1 MNPFDLYS
9 VPRITFGRGKV
20 AELGAIVASLGQ
32 SALVV
37 HNGGEVG
44 GGGAV
49 DKAAD
54 SLRKA
59 NIRVTFHRQR
69 GEPTVKGV
77 DAALAAARQN
87 DCDVLVGLGG
97 GSAIDCAQAT
107 AGLLTNGGAALDYME
122 VIGHGRKITRP
133 AAPWVAVPTTAG
145 TGAEVTRNAVIGSPE
160 HQYKAS
166 LRSEHL
172 MARVALVDPELGVDT
187 PPEVTAASGMDALV
201 QLIESYTSKGANDL
215 TDALAWQGITV
226 AADSLVKVFNRGDE
240 VAAREVM
247 AYAALLGG
255 ITLTNAGL
263 GAVHG
268 FAAPL
273 GANFPAPHGVICA
286 RLVPAVAEANAA
298 ASTTAGGSADRLRE
312 RYDRIGGIL
321 EIGLGEVELRFPPV
335 SDELPRLLRTLV
347 ELLQIPRL
355 STYGLREEH
364 IPEMVALAKKS
375 SSMKFN
381 PVVLADD
388 VLSNILRSAL

>member
-1 MNPFDLYS
+1 MNAFDFYS
-9 VPRITFGRGKV
+9 VPRIAFGRGKV

-59 NIRVTFHRQR
+59 NLRIAFHRQR
-69 GEPTVKGV
+69 GEPTIKDV
-77 DAALAAARQN
+77 DVALAAARQN
-87 DCDVLVGLGG
+87 GCDVLLGLGG
-97 GSAIDCAQAT
+97 GSAIDCAKAT

-122 VIGHGRKITRP
+122 VIGQGRKITRP

-160 HQYKAS
+160 HKYKAS

-187 PPEVTAASGMDALV
+187 PPAVTAASGMDALV
-201 QLIESYTSKGANDL
+201 QLIESYTSSGATPL
-215 TDALAWQGITV
+215 TDTLAFKGLAPTRTALKKAFLGPEDV
-226 AADSLVKVFNRGDE
+226 D
-240 VAAREVM
+240 AREKM
-247 AYAALLGG
+247 AMASLLGG

-268 FAAPL
+268 FAAPV
-273 GANFPAPHGVICA
+273 GANFPVPHGVICA
-286 RLVPAVAEANAA
+286 RLMAPVIGANVDALKA
-298 ASTTAGGSADRLRE
+298 ASVQHPTLDRYARLGHLLGGHRGMMRGGAITALLDFVTSLVRSLAIAPLS
-312 RYDRIGGIL
+312 
-321 EIGLGEVELRFPPV
+321 RF
-335 SDELPRLLRTLV
+335 
-347 ELLQIPRL
+347 
-355 STYGLREEH
+355 GLRDEH
-364 IPEMVALAKKS
+364 IPAMVALAKKS

-388 VLSNILRSAL
+388 VLANILRSAL